1 MQERNT
7 VLIVD
12 DEEIIK
18 LTLKDVLKK
27 EYTVLCASNGQEALD
42 ILNKK
47 GSSGVM
53 VG

>member
-42 ILNKK
+42 IISKNNA
-47 GSSGVM
+47 
-53 VG
+53 